1 MAPPVVVADADV
13 LFGATTRA
21 LLIFLDYDGVLKLH
35 WSAEILREMSAA
47 LLRRGRQKSP
57 AAARANERRM
67 NASLPGALLDPARLA
82 GRLPT
87 AAPFV
92 ADPDDAHVL
101 ACALELLEG
110 GYYQG
115 LTTVVL
121 TTRNLGDF
129 HVSPLQDRGVQVM
142 HPDALLAALP
152 VADLARSFR
161 SLRLDL
167 ARETDAQALLERL
180 AKDGQV
186 LTAAA
191 LCKAGQAGAVAL

>member
-21 LLIFLDYDGVLKLH
+21 LLIYLDYDGILKLH
-35 WSAEILREMSAA
+35 WSAEILQEMSAA
-47 LLRRGRQKSP
+47 LLRHGRQKSP

-67 NASLPGALLDPARLA
+67 NASLPAALLDPTRLA
-82 GRLPT
+82 DRIPA

-101 ACALELLEG
+101 ACAFELLEG
-110 GYYQG
+110 SCYKG
-115 LTTVVL
+115 LSTVVL
-121 TTRNLGDF
+121 TTRNLSDF
-129 HVSPLQDRGVQVM
+129 HGSLLQIRGVQVL
-142 HPDALLAALP
+142 HPDALLVALP
-152 VADLARSFR
+152 VTDLARSFR

-180 AKDGQV
+180 ARDGQV
-186 LTAAA
+186 MTAAA
-191 LCKAGQAGAVAL
+191 LCKAAEAGTVTL